1 MIVVFAKAG
10 LPMPVLTKFWNTYW
24 LIDWLTDSLQSHLLP
39 HHRIAHINTRYKLSR
54 KEWIANINNSY
65 KVAKKGL
72 YNYGHV
78 VKWEEAVQ
86 ENSPSEECTQWPPW
100 LAHCA
105 GMDIYK
111 GRLITFCGPEK
122 WKLLKREEKSLLT
135 FPDLNNPM
143 CSAVPEVWKEV
154 FFWK

>member
-1 MIVVFAKAG
+1 MENV
-10 LPMPVLTKFWNTYW
+10 
-24 LIDWLTDSLQSHLLP
+24 LQSHLLP

-86 ENSPSEECTQWPPW
+86 ENSPSEECTQW
-100 LAHCA
+100 LALACTLRRDGHIQ
-105 GMDIYK
+105 G
-111 GRLITFCGPEK
+111 TFDY
-122 WKLLKREEKSLLT
+122 LLRT
-135 FPDLNNPM
+135 
-143 CSAVPEVWKEV
+143 
-154 FFWK
+154 